1 MMRAILLA
9 VGLAVHLVGAAG
21 ADDSVAA
28 RVNGTPITS
37 AMVNQVV
44 KGAISGE
51 AKPPSSEEIA
61 KLSDAAL
68 ESLIDLELLAQTAQ
82 ARGFTVTDAQ
92 VDAEI
97 ARQKARF
104 ANAADYDKAMAAS
117 GLSAEALRADTRKT
131 LMVNKLLETVV
142 WKDVKI
148 SPEQVRAYYDQHRAQ
163 LGGKTFDAI
172 KPAIERALLED
183 ARDTAQRRY
192 VLELRSKAKIEK
204 AS

>member
-1 MMRAILLA
+1 MRRATLLA
-9 VGLAVHLVGAAG
+9 AVLAVQLAAAVR

-28 RVNGTPITS
+28 RVNGTPITT

-68 ESLIDLELLAQTAQ
+68 DSLIDLELLAQAAQ
-82 ARGFTVTDAQ
+82 ARHITVTDAQ

-104 ANAADYDKAMAAS
+104 PNAADYDKAIAAS
-117 GLSAEALRADTRKT
+117 GLSPEALRADTRKT
-131 LMVNKLLETVV
+131 LQVNQLLETVV

-148 SPEQVRAYYDQHRAQ
+148 SPEQVRAYYDQHKDQ
-163 LGGKTFDAI
+163 LGGKTFDGI
-172 KPAIERALLED
+172 RPAIERALLED

-204 AS
+204 SS

>member
-1 MMRAILLA
+1 MTRASLLA
-9 VGLAVHLVGAAG
+9 AVLVIHLAAAAH

-28 RVNGTPITS
+28 RVNGTPITT

-44 KGAISGE
+44 KGAISGD

-61 KLSDAAL
+61 QLSAAAL
-68 ESLIDLELLAQTAQ
+68 DSLIDLELLAQAAQ
-82 ARGFTVTDAQ
+82 ARGLSVTDAQ

-104 ANAADYDKAMAAS
+104 ANAADYDKAIAAS
-117 GLSAEALRADTRKT
+117 GLSPQALRADTRKT
-131 LMVNKLLETVV
+131 LLVDKLLETVV

-148 SPEQVRAYYDQHRAQ
+148 SPEQVRAYYDQHKDQ
-163 LGGKTFDAI
+163 LGGKTFAAI
-172 KPAIERALLED
+172 SPAIERALRDD

-192 VLELRSKAKIEK
+192 VLELREKAKIEK
-204 AS
+204 SN